1 MATSIFG
8 KDRYLQS
15 DGEIISDKKFYLI
28 VSAVL
33 LFGFAVNVF
42 EVLFLAD
49 YIFAFVSSGAN
60 IVWFYVIYFVA
71 AVAGICIN
79 AFSRKPALSFAGY
92 CLVVLPVGAVLAL
105 AVPQYSFGVVR
116 SAFVVT
122 ALLAA
127 VFGLLAVLY
136 PNLFRSL
143 WKVLSLSLLVAL
155 IWSLVSMFTGPY
167 FSSGYVWLDWIV
179 VLVFCCY
186 IGFDISLAKNRPKT
200 TDNAVDSAC
209 GLYLDLINV
218 FLRLLMI
225 FGRNRD

>member
-33 LFGFAVNVF
+33 LFGFAVNVL

-79 AFSRKPALSFAGY
+79 AFSRKPTLSFAGY